1 MAKHVLITGGNSG
14 IGLALC
20 KLLVTE
26 RGCNVLLGSRD
37 IGRGTD
43 AMKNI
48 LNAFPDVASK
58 IEVLQVDVTDD
69 ASVAAAAKT
78 VKAKG
83 VTLYGLVNNA
93 GVGLA
98 HGDVGGAAAILN
110 TNFYGVCVYVRA
122 RACGCVKDM

>member
-1 MAKHVLITGGNSG
+1 MDSQ
-14 IGLALC
+14 
-20 KLLVTE
+20 
-26 RGCNVLLGSRD
+26 GCRAGS
-37 IGRGTD
+37 
-43 AMKNI
+43 
-48 LNAFPDVASK
+48 
-58 IEVLQVDVTDD
+58 

>member
-1 MAKHVLITGGNSG
+1 MAKHVLVTGGNSG

-20 KLLVTE
+20 KLLVTK
-26 RGCNVLLGSRD
+26 RGCNVFLGSRD
-37 IGRGTD
+37 MGRGTD

-48 LNAFPDVASK
+48 LDAFPDVASK

-78 VKAKG
+78 VKTKG

-98 HGDVGGAAAILN
+98 HGDVGGAAATLN
-110 TNFYGVCVYVRA
+110 TNFYGVCACVCARA
-122 RACGCVKDM
+122 RVWVC